1 MLEKLRLTESF
12 VIEGKIDSVSAVNTR
27 LIKNHILSNFS
38 MVNRYKDNQYW
49 YMSEYLK
56 VPYHQHIQW
65 TQDWLRDHFRLEHN
79 RTLIPTPVDSIRG
92 IIQQT
97 GERVNTHHNVKD
109 WHLGDSPEVS
119 CLFTVGTGPKKSE
132 VIFEYD
138 DGRNK
143 HRRWKVPLEQ
153 DSFILYSS
161 HLNHSITKNENKDF
175 LVNLS
180 LHFQLI

>member
-1 MLEKLRLTESF
+1 MMYKQTLTESF
-12 VIEGKIDSVSAVNTR
+12 VIEGKIDKVSAVDTR

-38 MVNRYKDNQYW
+38 LANRYKDNQYW
-49 YMSEYLK
+49 YMNEYLK

-65 TQDWLRDHFRLEHN
+65 TQDWLRDHFRVEHGK
-79 RTLIPTPVDSIRG
+79 TLVPTPVDSIRG

-97 GERVNTHHNVKD
+97 GERVNSHHNVKD
-109 WHLGDSPEVS
+109 WHLTESPEVS
-119 CLFTVGTGPKKSE
+119 CLYCVGTGPKKSE

>member
-1 MLEKLRLTESF
+1 MLEKHTLTESF
-12 VIEGKIDSVSAVNTR
+12 FITGKIDNVSAIDTR
-27 LIKNHILSNFS
+27 LLKNHILSNFS
-38 MVNRYKDNQYW
+38 KLNRYNDSQYW
-49 YMSEYLK
+49 FMSEYLK

-65 TQDWLRDHFRLEHN
+65 TQDWLRDHFRYEHGK
-79 RTLIPTPVDSIRG
+79 TLVPTPVDSIRG

-97 GERVNTHHNVKD
+97 GESVITHNNVKE
-109 WHLGDSPEVS
+109 WHLEESPEVS
-119 CLFTVGTGPKKSE
+119 CLYCVESGPRSAD

-143 HRRWKVPLEQ
+143 HRRWKVPLVQ
-153 DSFILYSS
+153 DQFILFSS
-161 HLNHSITKNENKDF
+161 NLNHYITHNKNKDF

>member
-1 MLEKLRLTESF
+1 MKKHRLTESF
-12 VIEGKIDSVSAVNTR
+12 FIEGKIDKVSAVNTR
-27 LIKNHILSNFS
+27 LIKNHILSNFNLA
-38 MVNRYKDNQYW
+38 NRYKDDQYW

-143 HRRWKVPLEQ
+143 HRRWKVPLKQ
-153 DSFILYSS
+153 DNFILYSS

>member
-1 MLEKLRLTESF
+1 MLEKRRLTESF
-12 VIEGKIDSVSAVNTR
+12 VIRGKIDSVSAVNTR
-27 LIKNHILSNFS
+27 LIKNHILSNF
-38 MVNRYKDNQYW
+38 MMANRYEDDQYW

-143 HRRWKVPLEQ
+143 HRRCKGPLKQ
-153 DSFILYSS
+153 DNFILYSS